1 MASAVLERFRAFPR
15 WVGWTLLVLV
25 VVLVA
30 VRLALPTVA
39 RRIVNRKLNAV
50 PGYAGHVEQVGIHL
64 YRGAYSLDG
73 LEIRKRDGAVSEPF
87 LSADSIDFSLAWKW
101 LLHGQFVS
109 KIAID
114 HAQIN
119 FVRGKEE
126 ATSQLKVDRRWQD
139 VVTSLFP
146 IDITQLQI
154 RDSLIHFVDHTHDP
168 KVDVY
173 VRNLRLAADGL
184 RNRPARH
191 PKAAEFPATLS
202 LIGDTIGH
210 GHLVLNL
217 QLEPLAAK
225 PHFYLNLVLDG
236 VSLPALNDFLLA
248 YGNVEVSA
256 GDFRVVSEIGANG
269 GRIEGYV
276 KPFFH
281 AVSFAAADNKARGP
295 LHALWQGIVAALD
308 NLLKNKSR
316 NELGTKIPIAGEFNN
331 YHTDTLQAIVN
342 LIGNGFV
349 RALPQ
354 RVEGTINPEA
364 IPPAGSNAPSPS
376 P

>member
-1 MASAVLERFRAFPR
+1 MAASIRDKLRRLPR
-15 WVGWTLLVLV
+15 WAGWTLLILV
-25 VVLVA
+25 VLLVA
-30 VRLALPTVA
+30 VRLALPILA
-39 RRIVNRKLNAV
+39 RRVVNQKLSQV
-50 PGYAGHVEQVGIHL
+50 PGYVGHVQRVGIHL

-73 LEIRKRDGAVSEPF
+73 VEIRKGDGAISQPY
-87 LSADSIDFSLAWKW
+87 LSADTIDFSLAWKY
-101 LLHGQFVS
+101 LLRGRMVS
-109 KIAID
+109 RIGIE

-126 ATSQLKVDRRWQD
+126 ASSQLKVDRRWQD
-139 VVTSLFP
+139 VISALFP
-146 IDITQLQI
+146 IDITQLEI
-154 RDSLIHFVDHTHDP
+154 RDSLVHFVDNTHDP

-184 RNRPARH
+184 RNRPSRRAD
-191 PKAAEFPATLS
+191 AAEFPATLS
-202 LIGDTIGH
+202 LIGDTIGG

-217 QLEPLAAK
+217 QLEPLATQ
-225 PHFYLNLVLDG
+225 PHFYFTLVLDS

-281 AVSFAAADNKARGP
+281 AVSFAAPDNKSRGP
-295 LHALWQGIVAALD
+295 LHAIWQTIVAGLT
-308 NLLKNKSR
+308 NLLKNKSL
-316 NELGTKIPIAGEFNN
+316 NQLGTKIPISGDFNDYHAG
-331 YHTDTLQAIVN
+331 TLQAVVN

-349 RALPQ
+349 HALP
-354 RVEGTINPEA
+354 RTVEGTVNPEA
-364 IPPAGSNAPSPS
+364 IPPANSGGTPAK
-376 P
+376 